1 MMDLQPAVSVQV
13 GADSKEPAVTL
24 TAPSVP
30 DPLSLKPCLF
40 NSELVE
46 SHAVSVTNTDSM
58 PTLPSSPAEACL
70 AKLATTSPTTSTAEG
85 TVVDKSP
92 TTSDIA
98 SASDSLASTG
108 TSLAEST
115 TTTITT
121 ITMAAEAI
129 ESSSP
134 PPAFVALSV
143 DPFQKGHSP
152 AVLRFKG
159 ISVTLEN
166 NSVWKQFHS
175 YGTEMILTKS
185 GRRMFPYC
193 RYRLSGLNPSQRY
206 SLVLSIVP
214 ADQHKYRWNTKKW
227 EVIGAAEYQAQGLI
241 RAFPHQNSPCLGSE
255 WMNTLVSFYKL
266 KLTNNM
272 SDQEGHMILHSM
284 HRYIPRL
291 HVIPVLDGD
300 GPTADQPVIKGPES
314 MTFTFPQTEF
324 VTVTTYQN
332 PWIIQLKINH
342 NPFAKGFREEGIHP
356 RLFKPKLGDS
366 PGTKEA
372 QSPVTKPAEDD
383 DDDDGGAMEISME
396 KTPVACTNTSPLP
409 TPLCDT
415 PEPHEAQPEAAR
427 TQDPVVPVPEEAMEV
442 VPTERSPPTGPPS
455 PTGPPKRPRG
465 RPRKR
470 LSLGMSPSAG
480 AGAGPGPGPLHAVET
495 RSSKAPVVPED
506 SDEDYT
512 TTPASSRKRK
522 RPNKKWGNSR
532 GRADGRPGGAAV
544 ASPAVAVAGPA
555 QPESDD
561 VEGLLFVSFTSKVV
575 VVVVVFVFSS
585 CCSMFC
591 VFPLATGG
599 SWAPPGRPGSRE
611 RQVLLSSGLSRVFK
625 GHAGSNRR
633 SSAPPPP
640 RLARTWQHHPPLP
653 DSWRSRVCVA
663 DGEDQRPD
671 EDQGLEGQVHQAQQR
686 VLRSARWLSEGPV
699 GLLQQHA
706 GRVPGERGAADQRAG
721 RRLLRQHRGPGGVP
735 APREELQLREDAGQR
750 AEAPQPGGSGAA
762 AAVATPKAP
771 MRANRP
777 CPLSMKPLLYS
788 VLTSPAPPLKMD
800 RPAAPKA
807 KSPRPKPA
815 TPKAGPDAAKSLVA
829 QAGVK
834 ALPISLW
841 FPADKTSPAPASHG
855 SQATSSSSSSSNR
868 AVPALKMS
876 PGWGLLQA
884 HLQGKGLSKLQLRM
898 LGMEETLEH
907 QGVVRTSLTHERL
920 DFALSALLTAT
931 MKHKQPSPPAQYTSA
946 SGPACGQV
954 YCRLGCVCSSLARVN
969 RGPLH
974 CRRPDCM
981 LGCDCFKRKI
991 VKQLLGS
998 EDEKPPESQSNPL
1011 YAVKSLQ
1018 HEVQPSPGSHWDRIW
1033 HKELAP
1039 PDPEPLYAPK
1049 SLDSMCYTSRR
1060 PVYQHVQPIQE
1071 KDKDP
1076 VYKYL
1081 ESLMTCARIR
1091 EFRTSMKNPS
1101 KDTDSAKAPVALKGT
1116 APAPVLLP
1124 QPKKAC
1130 VPARKFPNIILTFKN
1145 TGKNCAVDNDPLDAQ
1160 QIEILSE
1167 CHWDD
1172 DRKLILG
1179 ALCQR
1184 MKRGNLAIP
1193 FCAGPYHVSLIAKI
1207 LRPMANGS
1215 TISYKMRIC
1224 RLKAASEDEED
1235 ADDTS
1240 DEEEVDENDS
1250 DDGEIHSSGKEQEE
1264 EEEEEEEEEVKKQA
1278 SREEALMEDPCSPET
1293 EQMGVTPFLSRVLP
1307 AGILQARRK
1316 PAGSNTVGLVQVNGK
1331 SYPQACLMLGHVGSL
1346 HPANRLAAYVT
1357 GRLSGANRPQKTPVA
1372 PAQKTP
1378 IPRIP
1383 PRPAPVVKEEPK
1395 TKAKAVTES
1404 DVPAAPPAP
1413 RPVTTFRTRGL
1424 GSTAPPCST
1433 SFSSPVSI
1441 TVSRSLKEPS
1451 FLAERGTYSFRICPP
1466 AANQGPAAAAAASGP
1481 ARHPA
1486 GVSLPGGF
1494 TLIQLPKHGANGA
1507 LALPVD
1513 PERFPSA
1520 ADRGEAP
1527 VKIEVCP
1534 DNDADVGA
1542 HAAAEDQSGAGVLE
1556 AGSSLP
1562 KLECDEKMQSGDS
1575 DDSLRHEP
1583 KMEDRAAEDEESGRG
1598 SSDSDREEV
1607 GDLKEEGGL
1616 VDVETVEDVPVDVE
1630 TVEDMTQTI
1639 DELRKSVGASSR
1651 SLWDSSEESGSSMES
1666 KSMPTQP
1673 PAFAVEE
1680 EEEEEEMEEEPTD
1693 LATGHRRRQHKVLE
1707 RLRRME
1713 QRDLFIKLQTLLRT
1727 DPKAPKLRLLSQAQ
1741 TEIKTLVE
1749 TSKALEK
1756 QKKKLCE
1763 MQKLYVR
1770 RISCLAGKPEDLIR
1784 HKLKEVYERKQLLN
1798 GQKKGPFPLNK
1809 SPQLGGRGHAPPPM
1823 RPQAPGMA
1831 PPPGPSHTPPW
1842 PPRPRG
1848 PVAIAPFPSATPPA
1862 RGSPPRW
1869 QPKDLTQGPRDQVTG
1884 PHAREKKPKE
1894 KAPPKG
1900 ALVAMA
1906 PEPSDGPEM
1915 TLPLIRTKTGRI
1927 ILPSSLKPLGQGF
1940 YTITIMEPDKEK
1952 ASSSVEPGEVV
1963 LPTPSDPNASTDQAS
1978 KQDGE
1983 TGEEE
1988 PDSSS
1993 PTGDEATTPPKPVS
2007 LGSRKSMSP
2016 LVEIARLNKS
2026 ISTSSTSQSLLLRN
2040 DGGGGGGG
2048 GARESN
2054 GTSRLSFSPCSLV
2067 YVPLVQDPAKDGSPG
2082 AGEAG
2087 PSVPRR
2093 GRGRPRK
2100 HPLVPAAN
2108 QAADDAALAESME
2121 AGEGGSPD
2129 KTEEEGDSPVLV
2141 KRGRGR
2147 PPKKRPIEENDRYGG
2162 SPPAKAR
2169 EATPKS
2175 QGRGRPPREVWR
2187 SPDKARS
2194 TGTVCSPDMDQEG
2207 GTGSGK
2213 RPLTRGALGKDFPSA
2228 KRRSWIDV
2236 EKELGLD

>member
-24 TAPSVP
+24 TAPSAP
-30 DPLSLKPCLF
+30 EPLSLKPCLF

-121 ITMAAEAI
+121 ITMAAEAV

-383 DDDDGGAMEISME
+383 DNDGGAMEISME
-396 KTPVACTNTSPLP
+396 KTPVACTNMSPLP

-561 VEGLLFVSFTSKVV
+561 VEGLLFVSFTSKEALGLHLGDRGAGNDR
-575 VVVVVFVFSS
+575 SS
-585 CCSMFC
+585 SAQDSP
-591 VFPLATGG
+591 VSLRATLDPTGG
-599 SWAPPGRPGSRE
+599 HLPLPRPDLPGLGNTTPLSPTVGGAAFVSRTGKTSD
-611 RQVLLSSGLSRVFK
+611 LTKIK
-625 GHAGSNRR
+625 GWRDKFIKRSKE
-633 SSAPPPP
+633 SSA
-640 RLARTWQHHPPLP
+640 QQ
-653 DSWRSRVCVA
+653 
-663 DGEDQRPD
+663 DGSQKDLSAFCSNMLD
-671 EDQGLEGQVHQAQQR
+671 EYLESEAQQISER
-686 VLRSARWLSEGPV
+686 AAAFSAST
-699 GLLQQHA
+699 
-706 GRVPGERGAADQRAG
+706 
-721 RRLLRQHRGPGGVP
+721 
-735 APREELQLREDAGQR
+735 
-750 AEAPQPGGSGAA
+750 EAPVAYQLPEKSSSYVKTLDSVLKHRSPAAVAA

-855 SQATSSSSSSSNR
+855 SQATSSIR
-868 AVPALKMS
+868 AVPAFKMS

-931 MKHKQPSPPAQYTSA
+931 MKHKQPSAAAQYTSA

-1081 ESLMTCARIR
+1081 ESLMTCARVR
-1091 EFRTSMKNPS
+1091 EFRPSMKNPS

-1124 QPKKAC
+1124 QPKKAY

-1264 EEEEEEEEEVKKQA
+1264 EEEEEEEEVKKQA

-1357 GRLSGANRPQKTPVA
+1357 GRLSGANQPQKNPVP

-1404 DVPAAPPAP
+1404 DVPAAHPAP

-1466 AANQGPAAAAAASGP
+1466 TANQGPAAAAAAGGP

-1534 DNDADVGA
+1534 DAVAPGNDADVEA
-1542 HAAAEDQSGAGVLE
+1542 RAAAEDQSGASVLE
-1556 AGSSLP
+1556 AGSSIP

-1583 KMEDRAAEDEESGRG
+1583 KTEDRAAEDEESGQG

-1848 PVAIAPFPSATPPA
+1848 PVAIAPFPSATLPA

-1952 ASSSVEPGEVV
+1952 AGSSVEPGEVV

-2026 ISTSSTSQSLLLRN
+2026 ISTSSASQSLLLRN
-2040 DGGGGGGG
+2040 DGGGG

-2108 QAADDAALAESME
+2108 QTADDAALAESME

-2147 PPKKRPIEENDRYGG
+2147 PPKKRPLEENDRYGG
-2162 SPPAKAR
+2162 SPPVKAR
-2169 EATPKS
+2169 EAAPKS